1 MFTTGQL
8 IFAIAFVLV
17 FVAVIIRM
25 YRKDRNWQREQYK
38 GVVWVLIFF
47 IGFVSLLVFL
57 KYILRP

>member
-17 FVAVIIRM
+17 FVAAIIRM